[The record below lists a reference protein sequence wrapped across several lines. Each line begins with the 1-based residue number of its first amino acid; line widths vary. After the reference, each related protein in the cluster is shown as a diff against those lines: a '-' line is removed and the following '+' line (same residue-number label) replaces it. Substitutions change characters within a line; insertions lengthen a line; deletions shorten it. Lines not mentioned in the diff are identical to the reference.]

1 MTTFNKQ
8 LEAQLEQPGDSAYCQ
23 LVNQQQDSLEK
34 PIILSTQGLTR
45 YFDKF
50 IAVDDLNTFVRQG
63 EVFGLLGPN
72 GAGKSTV
79 IKMLTTLL
87 PVSGGSATLAGY
99 DVTRQADVVRRA
111 FGYVPQALSAD
122 GSLTGYENLLIFAKL
137 YDIPRRRRERCIREM
152 LTFMGLLDVG
162 DRLVRNYSGGMIR
175 KLEIAQSIL
184 HGPQILFLDE
194 PTVGLDPIAR
204 AQVWQLVQQ
213 LQAEF
218 GTTIFLT
225 THFLEEA
232 DNLCDRVTI
241 MQCGREVITG
251 SPQDLKT
258 SLAQP
263 NATLDDVFIHYTGD
277 QLTSGV
283 SYRETARTRRNAQRL
298 G

>member
-1 MTTFNKQ
+1 MTRRKEIEHYSAPPGFADNIV
-8 LEAQLEQPGDSAYCQ
+8 LE
-23 LVNQQQDSLEK
+23 
-34 PIILSTQGLTR
+34 THGLR
-45 YFDKF
+45 RRFDKF
-50 IAVDDLNTFVRQG
+50 IAVDHLDISVKQG

-87 PVSGGSATLAGY
+87 PPSDGRATLAGY
-99 DVTRQADVVRRA
+99 DVTHQPENVRRCI
-111 FGYVPQALSAD
+111 GYVPQALSAD

-137 YDIPRRRRERCIREM
+137 YNIPSKRRERCIQDV
-152 LTFMGLLDVG
+152 LAFMGLQDVQH
-162 DRLVRNYSGGMIR
+162 RLVRAYSGGMIR

-184 HGPQILFLDE
+184 HQPQILFLDE

-204 AQVWQLVQQ
+204 TAVWQLVQQ
-213 LQAEF
+213 LREEF

-232 DNLCDRVTI
+232 DNVCHRVAI
-241 MQCGREVITG
+241 MNQGKVIVTG
-251 SPQDLKT
+251 APIDLKA
-258 SLAQP
+258 SLNKD

-277 QLTSGV
+277 QLISGV
-283 SYRETARTRRNAQRL
+283 SYRETARNRRTAQRL